1 MRKERGQEGPFSKCE
16 RPTQNMK
23 LIPQQVSQKQAT
35 QYFSSNQCI
44 SVETV
49 PINTSYNCYY

>member
-23 LIPQQVSQKQAT
+23 LISQQVSQKQAS
-35 QYFSSNQCI
+35 QYFGSNQYI